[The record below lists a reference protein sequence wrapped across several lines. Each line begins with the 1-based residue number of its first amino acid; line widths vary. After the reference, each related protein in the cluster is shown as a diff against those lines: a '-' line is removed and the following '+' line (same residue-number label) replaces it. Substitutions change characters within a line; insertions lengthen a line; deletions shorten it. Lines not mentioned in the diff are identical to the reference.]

1 MENETL
7 LKELIQSLAKHVREE
22 DFITYCLCFLKTDES
37 KKEMIQYL
45 NSNNQLRKNE
55 IDIKILEITKNVK

>member
-1 MENETL
+1 MEDETL
-7 LKELIQSLAKHVREE
+7 LKELIQSLARHIREK

-45 NSNNQLRKNE
+45 NNNNSLKKNE
-55 IDIKILEITKNVK
+55 IDIKILEITKM